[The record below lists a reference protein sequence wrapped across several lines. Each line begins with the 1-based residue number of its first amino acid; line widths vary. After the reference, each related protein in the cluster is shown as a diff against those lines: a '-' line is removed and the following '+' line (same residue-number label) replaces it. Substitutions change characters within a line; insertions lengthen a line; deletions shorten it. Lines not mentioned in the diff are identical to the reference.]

1 MSLTTPAAS
10 ERNMM
15 GMWTVRRAT
24 FFVVGG
30 SAVIWGYLVYAV
42 ACLF

>member
-1 MSLTTPAAS
+1 MNLTTSAAS

-15 GMWTVRRAT
+15 ETWTVRRAT
-24 FFVVGG
+24 FFIAGG

-42 ACLF
+42 ASLF